1 MGQPDTYICKIIPE
15 KILFLPTRR
24 TYFTK
29 VKMGY
34 TSLRRY
40 GQIADVLVKYGFGF
54 YLNELFPGAAV
65 SRTAKK
71 NQAEEY
77 SEYSAY
83 ARFRMALEDLGPTF
97 VKFGQFMSTRTELFP
112 QEMIAELSKLQDRVG
127 VVPFDEVIP
136 TLDNYIPDWRDLFT
150 SIDPKPLAA
159 ASISQVYRAVT
170 LDGTVIALKV
180 QRPKISEKIEQDI
193 GLLRSI
199 AKLIEERKPELRM
212 YNPVALVED
221 FGVQIKKE
229 LDFTR
234 DGSNAERLARNMK
247 NSGLPRIKVPKIYWE
262 YSGRELLA
270 MEFVSGFRSDD
281 VETIR
286 AHGIDTKELANL
298 GLKAFMIQIFQDGFY
313 HGDPHAGNIQVSPKG
328 EIVFL
333 DFGVC
338 GVLMKDMRN
347 KFISLM
353 LALFSA
359 DTDLTLRCIK
369 NLNIKIPQEGYEE
382 VRSELYL
389 ALQDFKEMGSRM
401 NFSALLETVQELFQT
416 YNIRIPQNIMQLLKA
431 LMLVSNI
438 AFTLDPELKFVDEA
452 QPFLKQIL
460 ADDIKSPDNM
470 QKRML
475 EAKMKFEDLAN
486 VPKQLSGVLEMASE
500 GKLKVDIAAKEVG
513 RLSDTISSSVDKL
526 VIGLMMASIVIGL
539 SLVVMSQNF
548 TMSFIP
554 ILAYV
559 AAVIII
565 IVVFWTMRARSRK
578 IKN

>member
-1 MGQPDTYICKIIPE
+1 
-15 KILFLPTRR
+15 
-24 TYFTK
+24 
-29 VKMGY
+29 MGY

-54 YLNELFPGAAV
+54 YLNELFPGAAI

-97 VKFGQFMSTRTELFP
+97 VKFGQLMSTRTELFS

-170 LDGTVIALKV
+170 RDGTVIALKV
-180 QRPKISEKIEQDI
+180 QRPKISEKNEQDI

-199 AKLIEERKPELRM
+199 AKLIEERKPELRI

-328 EIVFL
+328 DIIFL

-369 NLNIKIPQEGYEE
+369 NLGVKIPQEGYEE

-401 NFSALLETVQELFQT
+401 NFSTLLETVQELFQT

-438 AFTLDPELKFVDEA
+438 AFTLDPDLQFVDEA

-460 ADDIKSPDNM
+460 SDDIKSPDSM

-539 SLVVMSQNF
+539 SLVVMSQSF
-548 TMSFIP
+548 TMGFIP

-565 IVVFWTMRARSRK
+565 IVVFWTMRSRMR
-578 IKN
+578 KNRY

>member
-1 MGQPDTYICKIIPE
+1 
-15 KILFLPTRR
+15 
-24 TYFTK
+24 
-29 VKMGY
+29 MGY

-54 YLNELFPGAAV
+54 YLNELFPGAAI

-97 VKFGQFMSTRTELFP
+97 VKFGQLMSTRTELFS

-170 LDGTVIALKV
+170 RDGTVIALKV

-199 AKLIEERKPELRM
+199 AKLIEERKPELRI

-328 EIVFL
+328 DIVFL

-369 NLNIKIPQEGYEE
+369 NLGVKIPQEGYEE

-401 NFSALLETVQELFQT
+401 NFSTLLETVQELFQT

-438 AFTLDPELKFVDEA
+438 AFTLDPDLQFVDEA

-460 ADDIKSPDNM
+460 ADDIKSPDSM

-539 SLVVMSQNF
+539 SLVVMSQSF
-548 TMSFIP
+548 TMGFIP

-565 IVVFWTMRARSRK
+565 IVVFWTMRSRMR
-578 IKN
+578 KNRY

>member
-1 MGQPDTYICKIIPE
+1 MIPE
-15 KILFLPTRR
+15 EILFLLSRR

-54 YLNELFPGAAV
+54 YLNELFPGAAI

-77 SEYSAY
+77 SEYSTY

-97 VKFGQFMSTRTELFP
+97 VKFGQLMSTRTELFS

-170 LDGTVIALKV
+170 RDGTVIALKV

-199 AKLIEERKPELRM
+199 AKLIEERKPELRI

-313 HGDPHAGNIQVSPKG
+313 HGDPHAGNIQISPKG
-328 EIVFL
+328 DIVFL

-369 NLNIKIPQEGYEE
+369 NLGVKIPQEGYEE

-401 NFSALLETVQELFQT
+401 NFSTLLETVQELFQT

-438 AFTLDPELKFVDEA
+438 AFTLDPDLQFVDEA

-460 ADDIKSPDNM
+460 ADDIKSTDSM

-539 SLVVMSQNF
+539 SLVVMSQSF
-548 TMSFIP
+548 TMGFIP

-565 IVVFWTMRARSRK
+565 IVVFWTMRSRMR
-578 IKN
+578 KNRY

>member
-1 MGQPDTYICKIIPE
+1 
-15 KILFLPTRR
+15 
-24 TYFTK
+24 
-29 VKMGY
+29 MGY

-54 YLNELFPGAAV
+54 YLNELFPGAAI

-97 VKFGQFMSTRTELFP
+97 VKFGQLMSTRTELFS

-170 LDGTVIALKV
+170 RDGTVIALKV

-199 AKLIEERKPELRM
+199 AKLIEERKPELRI

-328 EIVFL
+328 DIIFL

-369 NLNIKIPQEGYEE
+369 NLGVKIPQEGYEE

-401 NFSALLETVQELFQT
+401 NFSTLLETVQELFQT

-438 AFTLDPELKFVDEA
+438 AFTLDPELQFVDEA

-460 ADDIKSPDNM
+460 SDDIKSPDSM

-539 SLVVMSQNF
+539 SLVVMSQSF
-548 TMSFIP
+548 TMGFIP

-565 IVVFWTMRARSRK
+565 IVVFWTMRSRMR
-578 IKN
+578 KNRY

>member
-1 MGQPDTYICKIIPE
+1 
-15 KILFLPTRR
+15 
-24 TYFTK
+24 
-29 VKMGY
+29 MGY

-54 YLNELFPGAAV
+54 YLNELFPGAAI

-97 VKFGQFMSTRTELFP
+97 VKFGQLMSTRTELFS

-136 TLDNYIPDWRDLFT
+136 TLDNYISDWRDLFT

-170 LDGTVIALKV
+170 RDGTVIALKV

-199 AKLIEERKPELRM
+199 AKLIEERKPELRI

-328 EIVFL
+328 DIVFL

-369 NLNIKIPQEGYEE
+369 NLGVKIPQEGYEE

-401 NFSALLETVQELFQT
+401 NFSTLLETVQELFQT

-438 AFTLDPELKFVDEA
+438 AFTLDPDLQFVDEA

-460 ADDIKSPDNM
+460 ADDIKSTDSM

-539 SLVVMSQNF
+539 SLVVMSQSF
-548 TMSFIP
+548 TMGFIP

-565 IVVFWTMRARSRK
+565 IVVFWTMRSRMR
-578 IKN
+578 KNRY

>member
-1 MGQPDTYICKIIPE
+1 
-15 KILFLPTRR
+15 
-24 TYFTK
+24 
-29 VKMGY
+29 MGY

-40 GQIADVLVKYGFGF
+40 GQIANVLVKYGFGF
-54 YLNELFPGAAV
+54 YLNELFPGAAI

-97 VKFGQFMSTRTELFP
+97 VKFGQLMSTRTELFS

-170 LDGTVIALKV
+170 RDGTVIALKV

-199 AKLIEERKPELRM
+199 AKLIEERKPELRI

-328 EIVFL
+328 DIVFL

-369 NLNIKIPQEGYEE
+369 NLGVKIPQEGYEE

-401 NFSALLETVQELFQT
+401 NFSTLLETVQELFQT

-438 AFTLDPELKFVDEA
+438 AFTLDPDLQFVDEA

-460 ADDIKSPDNM
+460 ADDIKSTDSM

-539 SLVVMSQNF
+539 SLVVMSQSF
-548 TMSFIP
+548 TMGFIP

-565 IVVFWTMRARSRK
+565 IVVFWTMRSRMR
-578 IKN
+578 KNRY

>member
-1 MGQPDTYICKIIPE
+1 
-15 KILFLPTRR
+15 
-24 TYFTK
+24 
-29 VKMGY
+29 MGY

-54 YLNELFPGAAV
+54 YLNELFPGAAI

-97 VKFGQFMSTRTELFP
+97 VKFGQLMSTRTELFS

-170 LDGTVIALKV
+170 RDGTVIALKV

-199 AKLIEERKPELRM
+199 AKLIEERKPELRI

-247 NSGLPRIKVPKIYWE
+247 YSGLPRIKVPKIYWE

-328 EIVFL
+328 DIVFL

-369 NLNIKIPQEGYEE
+369 NLGVKIPQEGYEE

-401 NFSALLETVQELFQT
+401 NFSTLLETVQELFQT

-438 AFTLDPELKFVDEA
+438 AFTLDPDLQFVDEA

-460 ADDIKSPDNM
+460 ADDIKSTDSM

-539 SLVVMSQNF
+539 SLVVMSQSF
-548 TMSFIP
+548 TMGFIP

-565 IVVFWTMRARSRK
+565 IVVFWTMRSRMR
-578 IKN
+578 KNRY

>member
-1 MGQPDTYICKIIPE
+1 MIPE
-15 KILFLPTRR
+15 EILFLLSRR

-54 YLNELFPGAAV
+54 YLNELFPGAAI

-97 VKFGQFMSTRTELFP
+97 VKFGQLMSTRTELFS

-170 LDGTVIALKV
+170 RDGTVIALKV

-199 AKLIEERKPELRM
+199 AKLIEERKPELRI

-281 VETIR
+281 VETIK

-328 EIVFL
+328 DIVFL

-369 NLNIKIPQEGYEE
+369 NLGVKIPQEGYEE

-401 NFSALLETVQELFQT
+401 NFSTLLETVQELFQT

-438 AFTLDPELKFVDEA
+438 AFTLDPELQFVDEA

-460 ADDIKSPDNM
+460 ADDIKSTDSM

-539 SLVVMSQNF
+539 SLVVMSQSF
-548 TMSFIP
+548 TMGFIP

-565 IVVFWTMRARSRK
+565 IVVFWTMRSRMR
-578 IKN
+578 KNRY

>member
-97 VKFGQFMSTRTELFP
+97 VKFGQLMSTRTELFP

-159 ASISQVYRAVT
+159 AYISQVYRAVT

-416 YNIRIPQNIMQLLKA
+416 YNIRIPQNIMQLLMA

>member
-1 MGQPDTYICKIIPE
+1 
-15 KILFLPTRR
+15 
-24 TYFTK
+24 
-29 VKMGY
+29 MGY

-54 YLNELFPGAAV
+54 YLNELFPGAAI

-97 VKFGQFMSTRTELFP
+97 VKFGQLMSTRTELFS

-170 LDGTVIALKV
+170 RDGTVIALKV

-199 AKLIEERKPELRM
+199 AKLIEERKPELRI

-328 EIVFL
+328 DIIFL

-369 NLNIKIPQEGYEE
+369 NLGVKIPQEGYEE

-401 NFSALLETVQELFQT
+401 NFSTLLETVQELFQT

-438 AFTLDPELKFVDEA
+438 AFTLDPELQFVDEA

-460 ADDIKSPDNM
+460 SDDIKSTDSM

-539 SLVVMSQNF
+539 SLVVMSQSF
-548 TMSFIP
+548 TMGFIP

-565 IVVFWTMRARSRK
+565 IVVFWTMRSRMR
-578 IKN
+578 KNRY

>member
-1 MGQPDTYICKIIPE
+1 MEY
-15 KILFLPTRR
+15 
-24 TYFTK
+24 YFTSA
-29 VKMGY
+29 VHILIQRSIMGNM
-34 TSLRRY
+34 SIRRY

-71 NQAEEY
+71 SQTDDY

-97 VKFGQFMSTRTELFP
+97 VKFGQLMSTRTELFP
-112 QEMIAELSKLQDRVG
+112 PEMIAELSRLQDRVG

-170 LDGTVIALKV
+170 LDGTVLALKI

-212 YNPVALVED
+212 YNPVSLVED
-221 FGVQIKKE
+221 FGVQIRKE

-234 DGSNAERLARNMK
+234 DGTNAERLARNMK
-247 NSGLPRIKVPKIYWE
+247 NSGLPKIKIPKIYWE

-270 MEFVSGFRSDD
+270 MEFVSGIRSDD
-281 VETIR
+281 IDTIK
-286 AHGIDTKELANL
+286 AHGLNPKELASL

-313 HGDPHAGNIQVSPKG
+313 HGDPHAGNIQISPTG

-359 DTDLTLRCIK
+359 DTDLTIRCIK
-369 NLNIKIPQEGYEE
+369 NLGVKIPQEGLEE
-382 VRSELYL
+382 IRGELYL
-389 ALQDFKEMGSRM
+389 ALDDFQSLGSQM
-401 NFSALLETVQELFQT
+401 NFSTLLETVQGLFQT
-416 YNIRIPQNIMQLLKA
+416 YNIRIPPNIMQLLKA
-431 LMLVSNI
+431 LMLVSNV
-438 AFTLDPELKFVDEA
+438 AFTLDPELQFVDEA
-452 QPFLKQIL
+452 QPYLKQIL
-460 ADDIKSPDNM
+460 ADDLKNPDNM
-470 QKRML
+470 QKRLL
-475 EAKMKFEDLAN
+475 EAKMKFDDLAN

-526 VIGLMMASIVIGL
+526 VIGLIMASIVIGL

-548 TMSFIP
+548 AMGIIP

-559 AAVIII
+559 AAVAII

-578 IKN
+578 NRY

>member
-1 MGQPDTYICKIIPE
+1 
-15 KILFLPTRR
+15 
-24 TYFTK
+24 
-29 VKMGY
+29 MGY

-54 YLNELFPGAAV
+54 YLNELFPGAAI

-97 VKFGQFMSTRTELFP
+97 VKFGQLMSTRTELFS

-170 LDGTVIALKV
+170 RDGTVIALKV

-199 AKLIEERKPELRM
+199 AKLIEERKPELRI

-328 EIVFL
+328 DIVFL

-369 NLNIKIPQEGYEE
+369 NLGVKIPQEGYEE

-401 NFSALLETVQELFQT
+401 NISTLLETVQELFQT

-438 AFTLDPELKFVDEA
+438 AFTLDPELQFVDEA

-460 ADDIKSPDNM
+460 SDDIKCPDSM

-539 SLVVMSQNF
+539 SLVVMSQSF
-548 TMSFIP
+548 TMGFIP

-565 IVVFWTMRARSRK
+565 IVVFWTMRSRMR
-578 IKN
+578 KNRY

>member
-1 MGQPDTYICKIIPE
+1 
-15 KILFLPTRR
+15 
-24 TYFTK
+24 
-29 VKMGY
+29 MGY

-54 YLNELFPGAAV
+54 YLNELFPGAAI

-77 SEYSAY
+77 SEYSTY

-97 VKFGQFMSTRTELFP
+97 VKFGQLMSTRTELFS

-170 LDGTVIALKV
+170 RDGTVIALKV

-199 AKLIEERKPELRM
+199 AKLIEERKPELRI

-313 HGDPHAGNIQVSPKG
+313 HGDPHAGNIQISPKG
-328 EIVFL
+328 DIVFL

-369 NLNIKIPQEGYEE
+369 NLGVKIPQEGYEE

-401 NFSALLETVQELFQT
+401 NFSTLLETVQELFQT

-438 AFTLDPELKFVDEA
+438 AFTLDPDLQFVDEA

-460 ADDIKSPDNM
+460 ADDIKSTDSM

-539 SLVVMSQNF
+539 SLVVMSQSF
-548 TMSFIP
+548 TMGFIP

-565 IVVFWTMRARSRK
+565 IVVFWTMRSRMR
-578 IKN
+578 KNRY

>member
-1 MGQPDTYICKIIPE
+1 
-15 KILFLPTRR
+15 
-24 TYFTK
+24 
-29 VKMGY
+29 MGY

-54 YLNELFPGAAV
+54 YLNELFPGAAI

-97 VKFGQFMSTRTELFP
+97 VKFGQLMSTRTELFS

-170 LDGTVIALKV
+170 RDGTVIALKV

-199 AKLIEERKPELRM
+199 AKLIEERKPELRI

-328 EIVFL
+328 DIVFL

-369 NLNIKIPQEGYEE
+369 NLGVKIPQEGYEE

-401 NFSALLETVQELFQT
+401 NFSTLLETVQELFQT

-438 AFTLDPELKFVDEA
+438 AFTLDPDLQFVDEA

-460 ADDIKSPDNM
+460 ADDIKSTDSM

-548 TMSFIP
+548 TMGFIP

-565 IVVFWTMRARSRK
+565 IVVFWTMRSRMR
-578 IKN
+578 KNRY

>member
-1 MGQPDTYICKIIPE
+1 
-15 KILFLPTRR
+15 
-24 TYFTK
+24 
-29 VKMGY
+29 MGY

-54 YLNELFPGAAV
+54 YLNELFPGAAI

-97 VKFGQFMSTRTELFP
+97 VKFGQLMSTRTELFS

-170 LDGTVIALKV
+170 RDGTVIALKV

-199 AKLIEERKPELRM
+199 AKLIEERKPELRI

-328 EIVFL
+328 DIVFL

-369 NLNIKIPQEGYEE
+369 NLGVKIPQEGYEE

-401 NFSALLETVQELFQT
+401 NFSTLLETVQELFQT

-438 AFTLDPELKFVDEA
+438 AFTLDPELQFVDEA

-460 ADDIKSPDNM
+460 SDDIKSPDSM

-539 SLVVMSQNF
+539 SLVVMSQSF
-548 TMSFIP
+548 TMGFIP

-565 IVVFWTMRARSRK
+565 IVVFWTMRSRMR
-578 IKN
+578 KNRY

>member
-1 MGQPDTYICKIIPE
+1 
-15 KILFLPTRR
+15 
-24 TYFTK
+24 
-29 VKMGY
+29 MGY

-54 YLNELFPGAAV
+54 YLNELFPGAAI

-97 VKFGQFMSTRTELFP
+97 VKFGQLMSTRTELFS

-170 LDGTVIALKV
+170 RDGTVIALKV

-199 AKLIEERKPELRM
+199 AKLIEERKPELRI

-281 VETIR
+281 VETIK

-328 EIVFL
+328 DIVFL

-369 NLNIKIPQEGYEE
+369 NLGVKIPQEGYEE

-401 NFSALLETVQELFQT
+401 NFSTLLETVQELFQT

-438 AFTLDPELKFVDEA
+438 AFTLDPDLQFVDEA

-460 ADDIKSPDNM
+460 ADDIKSTDSM

-539 SLVVMSQNF
+539 SLVVMSQSF
-548 TMSFIP
+548 TMGFIP

-565 IVVFWTMRARSRK
+565 IVVFWTMRSRMR
-578 IKN
+578 KNRY

>member
-1 MGQPDTYICKIIPE
+1 
-15 KILFLPTRR
+15 
-24 TYFTK
+24 
-29 VKMGY
+29 MGY

-54 YLNELFPGAAV
+54 YLNELFPGAAI

-97 VKFGQFMSTRTELFP
+97 VKFGQLMSTRTELFS

-170 LDGTVIALKV
+170 RDGTVIALKV

-199 AKLIEERKPELRM
+199 AKLIEERKPELRI

-328 EIVFL
+328 DIVFL

-369 NLNIKIPQEGYEE
+369 NLGVKIPQEGYEE

-401 NFSALLETVQELFQT
+401 NFSTLLETVQELFQT

-438 AFTLDPELKFVDEA
+438 AFTLDPELQFVDEA

-460 ADDIKSPDNM
+460 SDDIKSPDSM

-500 GKLKVDIAAKEVG
+500 GKLKVDISAKEVG

-539 SLVVMSQNF
+539 SLVVMSQSF
-548 TMSFIP
+548 TMGFIP

-565 IVVFWTMRARSRK
+565 IVVFWTMRSRMR
-578 IKN
+578 KNRY

>member
-1 MGQPDTYICKIIPE
+1 M
-15 KILFLPTRR
+15 
-24 TYFTK
+24 
-29 VKMGY
+29 
-34 TSLRRY
+34 
-40 GQIADVLVKYGFGF
+40 
-54 YLNELFPGAAV
+54 
-65 SRTAKK
+65 K

-83 ARFRMALEDLGPTF
+83 VRFRMALEDLGPTF
-97 VKFGQFMSTRTELFP
+97 VKFGQLMSTRTELFP
-112 QEMIAELSKLQDRVG
+112 PEMIAELSKLQDRVG

-136 TLDNYIPDWRDLFT
+136 TLDNYIPDWRDIFT

-170 LDGTVIALKV
+170 RDGTVIALKV

-199 AKLIEERKPELRM
+199 AKLIEERKPELRI
-212 YNPVALVED
+212 YNPVTLVED
-221 FGVQIKKE
+221 FGIQIKKE

-247 NSGLPRIKVPKIYWE
+247 NSGIKKIKVPKIYWE

-313 HGDPHAGNIQVSPKG
+313 HGDPHAGNIQVSPNG

-369 NLNIKIPQEGYEE
+369 NLGVKIPQGGYEE
-382 VRSELYL
+382 VRTELYL

-431 LMLVSNI
+431 LMLVSNV

-460 ADDIKSPDNM
+460 ADDIKSPDSM

-539 SLVVMSQNF
+539 SLVMMSQNF

-554 ILAYV
+554 ILAYI

-565 IVVFWTMRARSRK
+565 IVVFWTMRTRMRK
-578 IKN
+578 NRY

>member
-1 MGQPDTYICKIIPE
+1 
-15 KILFLPTRR
+15 
-24 TYFTK
+24 
-29 VKMGY
+29 MGY

-54 YLNELFPGAAV
+54 YLNELFPGAAI

-97 VKFGQFMSTRTELFP
+97 VKFGQLMSTRTELFS

-170 LDGTVIALKV
+170 RDGTVIALKV

-199 AKLIEERKPELRM
+199 AKLIEERKPELRI

-328 EIVFL
+328 DIVFL

-369 NLNIKIPQEGYEE
+369 NLGVKIPQEGYEE

-401 NFSALLETVQELFQT
+401 NFSTLLETVQELFQT

-438 AFTLDPELKFVDEA
+438 AFTLDPDLQFVDEA

-460 ADDIKSPDNM
+460 SDDIKSTDSM

-539 SLVVMSQNF
+539 SLVVMSQSF
-548 TMSFIP
+548 TMGFIP

-565 IVVFWTMRARSRK
+565 IVVFWTMRSRMR
-578 IKN
+578 KNRY

>member
-1 MGQPDTYICKIIPE
+1 
-15 KILFLPTRR
+15 
-24 TYFTK
+24 
-29 VKMGY
+29 MGY

-54 YLNELFPGAAV
+54 YLNELFPGAAI

-97 VKFGQFMSTRTELFP
+97 VKFGQLMSTRTELFS

-170 LDGTVIALKV
+170 RDGTVIALKV

-199 AKLIEERKPELRM
+199 AKLIEERKPELRI

-281 VETIR
+281 VETIK

-328 EIVFL
+328 DIVFL

-369 NLNIKIPQEGYEE
+369 NLGVKIPQEGYEE

-401 NFSALLETVQELFQT
+401 NFSTLLETVQELFQT

-438 AFTLDPELKFVDEA
+438 AFTLDPELQFVDEA

-460 ADDIKSPDNM
+460 SDDIKSPDSM

-539 SLVVMSQNF
+539 SLVVMSQSF
-548 TMSFIP
+548 TMGFIP

-565 IVVFWTMRARSRK
+565 IVVFWTMRSRMR
-578 IKN
+578 KNRY

>member
-1 MGQPDTYICKIIPE
+1 
-15 KILFLPTRR
+15 
-24 TYFTK
+24 
-29 VKMGY
+29 MGY

-54 YLNELFPGAAV
+54 YLNELFPGAAI

-97 VKFGQFMSTRTELFP
+97 VKFGQLMSTRTELFS

-170 LDGTVIALKV
+170 RDGTVIALKV

-199 AKLIEERKPELRM
+199 AKLIEERKPELRI

-281 VETIR
+281 VETIK

-328 EIVFL
+328 DIVFL

-369 NLNIKIPQEGYEE
+369 NLGVKIPQEGYEE

-401 NFSALLETVQELFQT
+401 NFSTLLETVQELFQT

-438 AFTLDPELKFVDEA
+438 AFTLDPELQFVDEA

-460 ADDIKSPDNM
+460 ADDIKSTDSM

-500 GKLKVDIAAKEVG
+500 GKLKVDISAKEVG

-539 SLVVMSQNF
+539 SLVVMSQSF
-548 TMSFIP
+548 TMGFIP

-565 IVVFWTMRARSRK
+565 IVVFWTMRSRMR
-578 IKN
+578 KNRY

>member
-1 MGQPDTYICKIIPE
+1 
-15 KILFLPTRR
+15 
-24 TYFTK
+24 
-29 VKMGY
+29 MGY

-54 YLNELFPGAAV
+54 YLNELFPGAAI

-97 VKFGQFMSTRTELFP
+97 VKFGQLMSTRTELFS

-170 LDGTVIALKV
+170 RDGTVIALKV

-199 AKLIEERKPELRM
+199 AKLIEERKPELRI

-328 EIVFL
+328 DIVFL

-369 NLNIKIPQEGYEE
+369 NLGVKIPQEGYEE

-401 NFSALLETVQELFQT
+401 NFSTLLETVQELFQT

-438 AFTLDPELKFVDEA
+438 AFTLDPDLQFVDEA

-460 ADDIKSPDNM
+460 SDDIKSPDSM

-539 SLVVMSQNF
+539 SLVVMSQSF
-548 TMSFIP
+548 TMGFIP

-565 IVVFWTMRARSRK
+565 IVVFWTMRSRMR
-578 IKN
+578 KNRY

>member
-1 MGQPDTYICKIIPE
+1 
-15 KILFLPTRR
+15 
-24 TYFTK
+24 
-29 VKMGY
+29 
-34 TSLRRY
+34 
-40 GQIADVLVKYGFGF
+40 
-54 YLNELFPGAAV
+54 
-65 SRTAKK
+65 
-71 NQAEEY
+71 
-77 SEYSAY
+77 
-83 ARFRMALEDLGPTF
+83 
-97 VKFGQFMSTRTELFP
+97 
-112 QEMIAELSKLQDRVG
+112 
-127 VVPFDEVIP
+127 
-136 TLDNYIPDWRDLFT
+136 
-150 SIDPKPLAA
+150 
-159 ASISQVYRAVT
+159 
-170 LDGTVIALKV
+170 
-180 QRPKISEKIEQDI
+180 
-193 GLLRSI
+193 
-199 AKLIEERKPELRM
+199 
-212 YNPVALVED
+212 
-221 FGVQIKKE
+221 
-229 LDFTR
+229 
-234 DGSNAERLARNMK
+234 MK

-328 EIVFL
+328 DIVFL

-369 NLNIKIPQEGYEE
+369 NLGVKIPQEGYEE

-401 NFSALLETVQELFQT
+401 NFSTLLETVQELFQT

-438 AFTLDPELKFVDEA
+438 AFTLDPELQFVDEA

-460 ADDIKSPDNM
+460 SDDIKSPDSM

-539 SLVVMSQNF
+539 SLVVMSQSF
-548 TMSFIP
+548 TMGFIP

-565 IVVFWTMRARSRK
+565 IVVFWTMRSRMR
-578 IKN
+578 KNRY

>member
-97 VKFGQFMSTRTELFP
+97 VKFGQLMSTRTELFP

-221 FGVQIKKE
+221 FGVQIKKK

>member
-1 MGQPDTYICKIIPE
+1 MIPE
-15 KILFLPTRR
+15 EILFLLSRR

-54 YLNELFPGAAV
+54 YLNELFPGAAI

-97 VKFGQFMSTRTELFP
+97 VKFGQLMSTRTELFS

-170 LDGTVIALKV
+170 RDGTVIALKV

-199 AKLIEERKPELRM
+199 AKLIEERKPELRI

-328 EIVFL
+328 DIVFL

-369 NLNIKIPQEGYEE
+369 NLGVKIPQEGYEE

-401 NFSALLETVQELFQT
+401 NFSTLLETVQELFQT

-438 AFTLDPELKFVDEA
+438 AFTLDPELQFVDEA

-460 ADDIKSPDNM
+460 ADDIKSPDSM

-539 SLVVMSQNF
+539 SLVVMSQSF
-548 TMSFIP
+548 TMGFIP

-565 IVVFWTMRARSRK
+565 IVVFWTMRSRMR
-578 IKN
+578 KNRY

>member
-1 MGQPDTYICKIIPE
+1 M
-15 KILFLPTRR
+15 
-24 TYFTK
+24 
-29 VKMGY
+29 
-34 TSLRRY
+34 
-40 GQIADVLVKYGFGF
+40 
-54 YLNELFPGAAV
+54 
-65 SRTAKK
+65 
-71 NQAEEY
+71 
-77 SEYSAY
+77 
-83 ARFRMALEDLGPTF
+83 
-97 VKFGQFMSTRTELFP
+97 
-112 QEMIAELSKLQDRVG
+112 
-127 VVPFDEVIP
+127 
-136 TLDNYIPDWRDLFT
+136 
-150 SIDPKPLAA
+150 
-159 ASISQVYRAVT
+159 
-170 LDGTVIALKV
+170 
-180 QRPKISEKIEQDI
+180 
-193 GLLRSI
+193 
-199 AKLIEERKPELRM
+199 EERKPELRM